1 MMRRRSKQSGFTTVE
16 LAFAGLI
23 AAGLTL
29 VGLNLLIT
37 SMDMKA
43 DLDGRV
49 RANRA
54 ARVAMT
60 TLTEGAA
67 MTSAGTDGFSIAHGL
82 RNRAGAPAVA
92 LADGEVLEMTSN
104 GLTTSG
110 EKNSAV
116 NVTCL
121 APGDPAPACT
131 IAGETAVLNGPIAAM
146 PLFQDKSRTVLGK
159 TVEMELRVQDPWA
172 AARGIRRIERYG
184 GMAIYN
190 AAEGEGT
197 PGGGTDTIN
206 PAGGN

>member
-1 MMRRRSKQSGFTTVE
+1 MIRRRTNQSGFTTVE

-54 ARVAMT
+54 AR
-60 TLTEGAA
+60 AA
-67 MTSAGTDGFSIAHGL
+67 MVTITDGSVMPSAGTDGFNIAHGL
-82 RNRAGAPAVA
+82 RNRAGAPAIE

-104 GLTTSG
+104 GLTTPG
-110 EKNSAV
+110 DKNSAV
-116 NVTCL
+116 NVICI
-121 APGDPAPACT
+121 AANDPAPACT
-131 IAGETAVLNGPIAAM
+131 TAGETVVLNGPIAAM
-146 PLFQDKSRTVLGK
+146 PKFQDKSRTVLGK

-197 PGGGTDTIN
+197 PGGGIDTIN

>member
-1 MMRRRSKQSGFTTVE
+1 MRRRTRRSGFTTVE

-54 ARVAMT
+54 AR
-60 TLTEGAA
+60 AA
-67 MTSAGTDGFSIAHGL
+67 MVTITDGAVMNSNGTDGFNIAHGL
-82 RNRAGAPAVA
+82 RNRAGSPAIV
-92 LADGEVLEMTSN
+92 LDDGEVLEMTSN

-110 EKNSAV
+110 ERNSAV

-121 APGDPAPACT
+121 APGDPAAACT
-131 IAGETAVLNGPIAAM
+131 IAGETVVLNGPIAAM
-146 PLFQDKSRTVLGK
+146 PQFQDASRTVLGK

-184 GMAIYN
+184 SMGIYN
-190 AAEGEGT
+190 AAEGDGT
-197 PGGGTDTIN
+197 PGGASDTIN